1 MNKDLF
7 KIHCFVGDYF
17 EDYKGYTFSV
27 GLDPRGCYDVAI
39 LFPDG
44 VEINKEYMIPKESCL
59 QSKNEKEMI
68 KQLKRN
74 IEADEHVLVNNNWFT
89 DLIARSFFT
98 IDSDIYAANGN
109 KDRQLLVFYGVGIN
123 RDPNCGYILMVKEKD
138 FVAAARKYKKFF
150 KECPNAKASFDKFR
164 KINNTLEDKINA
176 NDRDWISR
184 NVPAKEIYFFEKDEI
199 IELCRG
205 FIDEIVK
212 HDEQKLV
219 AIKKHKGVLDTINRI
234 KTEKS
239 NRRKSK

>member
-7 KIHCFVGDYF
+7 KIGCFVGDYF

-27 GLDPRGCYDVAI
+27 GLDPKGCYDVAI
-39 LFPDG
+39 LFPEG
-44 VEINKEYMIPKESCL
+44 VEINKEYMIPKESYI

-68 KQLKRN
+68 KQTKKN
-74 IEADEHVLVNNNWFT
+74 IEADEYIFAANNWFT

-98 IDSDIYAANGN
+98 MDSDIYAANDN
-109 KDRQLLVFYGVGIN
+109 KDRQLLVFNSVGIN
-123 RDPNCGYILMVKEKD
+123 RDPDCGYMLMIKEKN

-150 KECPNAKASFDKFR
+150 KECPDAKTSFDKIR
-164 KINNTLEDKINA
+164 KFNNMLEDKINA
-176 NDRDWISR
+176 NDCDWISR
-184 NVPAKEIYFFEKDEI
+184 NIWARVIYSFEQDDI

-212 HDEQKLV
+212 HDEHKTDT
-219 AIKKHKGVLDTINRI
+219 IKKHKGVLDTINRI